1 MIRTQKQVELF
12 DELMKKTKEKHK
24 MIQQLCKQQL
34 HEGISGNTKSAMNT
48 IIESTTISDQPTTIS
63 NLEISKITD
72 EYGRNIARI
81 RIPRSILYENA
92 IEIKKSDEDDDE
104 ESTE

>member
-1 MIRTQKQVELF
+1 MIEALIHNANNF
-12 DELMKKTKEKHK
+12 YDIIENE
-24 MIQQLCKQQL
+24 IY
-34 HEGISGNTKSAMNT
+34 T